1 MGKILF
7 PKYFPFCP
15 SEGLPAYLCNTS
27 PRTLSQLMYEYW
39 VAKTWRVKVF
49 MSDQGA
55 VNPPQP
61 EYNFYFGINAGSEE
75 IIPCTDVTSYIYK
88 YGDITELE
96 FNSSFIVNYTSESG
110 LCSSFVGYFSRF
122 SEGND
127 DSVNIGV
134 DPSIQTGSVDVSFGD
149 GHTLSLPIR
158 IASQQDDPASYYE
171 LITGVEITID
181 EYWSYGGT
189 YDTTTGALL

>member
-1 MGKILF
+1 
-7 PKYFPFCP
+7 
-15 SEGLPAYLCNTS
+15 
-27 PRTLSQLMYEYW
+27 MYEYW

-49 MSDQGA
+49 MSDNGA
-55 VNPPQP
+55 ANPPQP
-61 EYNFYFGINAGSEE
+61 EYNFYFGLITEATEE
-75 IIPCTDVTSYIYK
+75 YIPCNLNYGYK
-88 YGDITELE
+88 FGDITEFE
-96 FNSSFIVNYTSESG
+96 FAESYILNYTSESG